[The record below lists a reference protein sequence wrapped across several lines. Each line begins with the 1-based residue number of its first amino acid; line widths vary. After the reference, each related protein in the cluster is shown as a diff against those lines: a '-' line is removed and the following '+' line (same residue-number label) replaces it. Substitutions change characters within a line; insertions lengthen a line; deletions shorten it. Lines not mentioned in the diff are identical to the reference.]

1 MKIAVYGATGMIGS
15 QIAAEAVRRGHE
27 VTALSRRGAAIEGA
41 ESLVAD
47 RADVETYRSV
57 AEAHD
62 VVVLAT
68 VPDRTGGPREPFV
81 EAHRAIAQVP
91 SEARVYMVGGFGG
104 LKNAEGV
111 QIKDAPGFPAEYKGE
126 SDAVFAAYEAL
137 RDGGVDVTVHAPAAV
152 IAPGERTGSYTTA
165 VGVPAPGH
173 SISSQDYAV
182 AALDELEQPQ
192 FRGQWFTAAN

>member
-27 VTALSRRGAAIEGA
+27 VTALSRSGGAVEGAAA
-41 ESLVAD
+41 RAAD
-47 RADVETYRSV
+47 LADLEAYRSI
-57 AEAHD
+57 AHAHD

-68 VPDRTGGPREPFV
+68 VPDRTGGSREPFV

-91 SEARVYMVGGFGG
+91 SEARLYMVGGFGG

-126 SDAVFAAYEAL
+126 SDAVYAAYAAL
-137 RDGGVDVTVHAPAAV
+137 RDAGVDVTVQAPAAV
-152 IAPGERTGSYTTA
+152 IAPGERTGAYTTA
-165 VGVPAPGH
+165 VGVPAAGH

-182 AALDELEQPQ
+182 AALDELERPQ
-192 FRGQWFTAAN
+192 FRGAWFTAAN